1 MSRFHNRCSLS
12 WYFHVLPLEHV
23 VVVFVDDGS
32 HVVPVDWIQG
42 IVQVVLCF
50 VEAVESQC
58 TVGGG
63 SLEGEESFVDVC
75 TDMVVCLAVLVPGNQ
90 QRDRVVW

>member
-23 VVVFVDDGS
+23 VVVFVDDGG

-58 TVGGG
+58 TVGRS
-63 SLEGEESFVDVC
+63 SLEGEQCFVDVSA
-75 TDMVVCLAVLVPGNQ
+75 DVVISSEVLVPSDQ
-90 QRDRVVW
+90 